1 LVLQESKLKNR
12 HRKVPEKR
20 RRDHDD
26 DLRSENQK
34 LRKEIKQLRKQL
46 SRMHFREE
54 EIQEFIEEFEV
65 ESKAEEIQELV
76 RKCPKC
82 KSTKI
87 RILEKVRGTT
97 DYFICEA
104 CSARGPVR

>member
-1 LVLQESKLKNR
+1 LKNQR
-12 HRKVPEKR
+12 SKVPEKR

-26 DLRSENQK
+26 DLRAENQK

-65 ESKAEEIQELV
+65 EDRAQEVELLA

-82 KSTKI
+82 KSAKI
-87 RILEKVRGTT
+87 KILENVRGTT

-104 CSARGPVR
+104 CNGRGPLK

>member
-1 LVLQESKLKNR
+1 MRNR

-20 RRDHDD
+20 RREHDE
-26 DLRSENQK
+26 DLRAENQK

-65 ESKAEEIQELV
+65 ESQIQETEAV
-76 RKCPKC
+76 ARRCPNCRSAGIK
-82 KSTKI
+82 
-87 RILEKVRGTT
+87 ILEKIRGNT
-97 DYFICEA
+97 DYYSCEA
-104 CSARGPVR
+104 CGSKGPLK